1 MTIAEQ
7 RHQTLAT
14 MVLLGLNRIVVNTGE
29 INAKL
34 QFHVSADET
43 TGLTFDATQTSLG
56 TMAGTSGRS
65 TFSGNGI
72 MVNTTNINAQSDIN
86 LRADLTGEVRV
97 VFGSDFLPLA
107 SFADSA
113 AIQLINSHAIV
124 PATTPPPTGTTPA
137 ADDGAAVPAPAGTA
151 PPAAPQSLSAR
162 DPWSPRS

>member
-1 MTIAEQ
+1 
-7 RHQTLAT
+7 
-14 MVLLGLNRIVVNTGE
+14 VLLGLNRIVVNNGE

-34 QFHVSADET
+34 MFSIDASET
-43 TGLTFDATQTSLG
+43 TGLTFDTTQTSLG
-56 TMAGTSGRS
+56 TMAGTSGSS

-72 MVNTTNINAQSDIN
+72 MVNTTNVNAQSDLN

-97 VFGSDFLPLA
+97 VFSSDFLPLG

-124 PATTPPPTGTTPA
+124 PSTTPPPTNGTAPA
-137 ADDGAAVPAPAGTA
+137 ADGAAPAPAPATPA
-151 PPAAPQSLSAR
+151 PAAAPQSLPSR